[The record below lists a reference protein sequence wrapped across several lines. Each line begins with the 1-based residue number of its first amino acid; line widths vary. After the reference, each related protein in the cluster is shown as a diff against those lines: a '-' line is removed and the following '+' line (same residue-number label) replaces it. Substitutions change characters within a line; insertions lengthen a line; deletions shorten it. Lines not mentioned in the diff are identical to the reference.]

1 MKKILKKNCTLN
13 QINIV
18 IKNKL
23 NYFTVTD
30 LAKFLG

>member
-1 MKKILKKNCTLN
+1 MKKILKKKCSLK
-13 QINIV
+13 QINTV